1 MIFERENNSSNSKI
15 NKKYDATML
24 LNNFDS
30 RAAIKSKTSW
40 NSVFSAW
47 QRISHC
53 AARQKR
59 LGDFIKLARLS
70 DRRAI
75 IIRLT

>member
-1 MIFERENNSSNSKI
+1 MILERENNSSNLKI

-40 NSVFSAW
+40 NSIFSAC
-47 QRISHC
+47 QCSAKY

-59 LGDFIKLARLS
+59 LGDFIKLARLPT
-70 DRRAI
+70 DVQ
-75 IIRLT
+75 